1 MYFYRGNNKSIM
13 SMSLPITITD
23 AQLIFIEKQESYSI
37 FIILFIYFGQI
48 RRNSLKSKGT
58 SAQTL

>member
-58 SAQTL
+58 RAQTL